1 MKLLFKIFAVFC
13 GIFYSFSIYPQG
25 VAVGE
30 WRDHLPYINCIS
42 VTEGNNIIYCATP
55 YAVFSY
61 NTTDN
66 SIERITKVNKLSD
79 IGVSCIK
86 FHKNLNTLVVCYSNG
101 NIDLVGSN
109 STTNISDIKNS
120 TFPGNKSINNILFIG
135 NIAYLSC
142 GFGIVVL
149 DLENQEIDDTYYIGP
164 NGSQLDVFDLT
175 TDGVNFYAATKTGIF
190 SADIS
195 SPDLSDYQ
203 YWIKDT
209 IIPHQNSEYNHIVF
223 FNNKLIAN
231 LTTNTYNKD
240 TLFIKS
246 NGNWNYFNFPATETD
261 TTSNRHALHV
271 FNNQLAIVE
280 EGDIYVFDTTLK
292 ISNKIF
298 SFNSLGSISPND
310 VYIDQNNNNILW
322 IADRKL
328 GLIKNSNIWTS
339 VSIQPNGPSTS
350 NVLNMSVSGSNLWV
364 APGGLTSNWNNLY
377 NNDGVFS
384 FINDQWATFNSSN
397 TPALDTIYDVVH
409 VCVDPNNPSDAFAGT
424 WSRGLLEFNNQ
435 AFTTIFDESN
445 STLRSVYGLTR
456 IGGICFDA
464 VGNMWVSNSGV
475 NTALNVRKQDGTWKA
490 FDITSPQVTPANAE
504 ADIVIDQSNQIWMV
518 LPRGLNGVGLLVYNY
533 NGTIDNT
540 SDDQM
545 LALSNA
551 TGNGA
556 LASNNVY
563 SIAVDLSGEIWVGT
577 DAGISVFY
585 NPGNVF
591 SGNNFDS
598 QQILVNEGGFIQPL
612 LASEIVSSIAVD
624 GANRK
629 WIGTQNSGVYLMS
642 ADGTEQLL
650 NFNTDNSPLFSNT
663 INNIAI
669 DQQSGEVFFG
679 TDQGIESYK
688 GTATHG
694 NSTFSDTV
702 LVYPNPV
709 PSGYAGSIAIK
720 GLAENSDVSITD
732 ISGAL
737 VYSTIAE
744 GGQAIWDGKNFSG
757 DRAQT
762 GVYLVFCASSDGS
775 KRFVAK
781 ILFIN

>member
-1 MKLLFKIFAVFC
+1 MKQLFKII
-13 GIFYSFSIYPQG
+13 IFFYCISCSCPIFSQG

-30 WRDHLPYINCIS
+30 WRDHLPYNNCIS
-42 VTEGNNIIYCATP
+42 VTEGNNIVYCATP

-61 NTTDN
+61 STTDN

-86 FHKNLNTLVVCYSNG
+86 FHTGLNILVVCYSNG
-101 NIDLVGSN
+101 NIDLVSSN

-135 NIAYLSC
+135 NTAYLSC

-149 DLENQEIDDTYYIGP
+149 DLENQEIVDTYFIGP
-164 NGSQLDVFDLT
+164 NGAQINVFDLA
-175 TDGVNFYAATKTGIF
+175 TDGLNFYAATKTGIF
-190 SADIS
+190 SAEIS

-203 YWIKDT
+203 YWEQDT
-209 IIPHQNSEYNHIVF
+209 IIPHPNSEYNHIVF
-223 FNNKLIAN
+223 FNNKLLAN
-231 LTTNTYNKD
+231 LTSGIYNGD
-240 TLFIKS
+240 TLYFKS
-246 NGNWNYFNFPATETD
+246 NGSWKYFD
-261 TTSNRHALHV
+261 SSDYSNRLALHV
-271 FNNQLAIVE
+271 FNNQLAVVDAY
-280 EGDIYVFDTTLK
+280 DIYVFDTTF
-292 ISNKIF
+292 NRIF
-298 SFNSLGSISPND
+298 TIWTYYPDNMNPSD
-310 VYIDQNNNNILW
+310 VYIDQNDIFW
-322 IADRKL
+322 IADQQL
-328 GLIKNSNIWTS
+328 GLVKSTTWS
-339 VSIQPNGPSTS
+339 SAFIQPNGPSTA
-350 NVLNMSVSGSNLWV
+350 NVINMSVAGGNLWV
-364 APGGLTSNWNNLY
+364 APGGLTSNWNNAY
-377 NNDGVFS
+377 NPDGLFS
-384 FINDQWATFNSSN
+384 FINNEWATYNKSN
-397 TPALDTIYDVVH
+397 LPIINEDTLYDIVR
-409 VCVDPNNPSDAFAGT
+409 VCVNPSNPSEAFAGT
-424 WSRGLLEFNNQ
+424 WSNGLLEFNNQ
-435 AFTTIFDESN
+435 TFTNIFDASN
-445 STLRSVYGLTR
+445 STLIGTGTGTNYRLR
-456 IGGICFDA
+456 IGGICYDA
-464 VGNMWVSNSGV
+464 NGNMWVSNSGV
-475 NTALNVRKQDGTWKA
+475 STSLNVRKADGTWKA

-545 LALSNA
+545 IALSNA

-563 SIAVDLSGEIWVGT
+563 SIAVDLTGEIWVGT
-577 DAGISVFY
+577 DAGVSVFY
-585 NPGNVF
+585 NPENVF
-591 SGNNFDS
+591 SGSNFDS

-612 LASEIVSSIAVD
+612 LASEIVSAIAVD

-663 INNIAI
+663 INSIAI

-688 GTATHG
+688 GTATQG

-709 PSGYAGSIAIK
+709 PSGYTGSIAIK
-720 GLAENSDVSITD
+720 GLAQNADVTITD

-744 GGQAIWDGKNFSG
+744 GGQAIWNGENFSG
-757 DRAQT
+757 NRAQT
-762 GVYLVFCASSDGS
+762 GVYLVFCASSDGL